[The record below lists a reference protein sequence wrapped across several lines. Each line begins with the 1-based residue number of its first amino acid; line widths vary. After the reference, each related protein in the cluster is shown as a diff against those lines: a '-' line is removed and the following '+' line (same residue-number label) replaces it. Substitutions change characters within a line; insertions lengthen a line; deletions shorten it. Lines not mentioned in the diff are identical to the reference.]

1 MDNVDKSVYKSKMPK
16 NHNKDGVDNFGGNES
31 GKLWKLWT
39 DTCPNVWFVHIVKR
53 AGMYRNGGENRMLRS
68 TGEADCREM

>member
-1 MDNVDKSVYKSKMPK
+1 MPK

-39 DTCPNVWFVHIVKR
+39 DTCPNVWFVHIVKHR
-53 AGMYRNGGENRMLRS
+53 AKSERFSAFLSEKD
-68 TGEADCREM
+68 T